1 MYILASEHKRKPGS
15 RCVWNDEKSKRGI
28 MRKLM
33 KVAYLCMYVDITH
46 IWMVDL
52 NFMPNLQNPRSLI
65 LLYNSIRNMY
75 VNEC

>member
-1 MYILASEHKRKPGS
+1 
-15 RCVWNDEKSKRGI
+15 
-28 MRKLM
+28 M